1 MTRTLV
7 RVKVAVTG
15 TSGLL
20 GNALM
25 RELLADG
32 HEVLRLVRRRPE
44 SHDEALWY
52 PEVDTERLRGVDAVV
67 HLVGET
73 LVGRWTAHQRE
84 AIRESRVVGTRLLAS
99 ALTSMSGGPRVL
111 LCASATG
118 FYGSRGDEELTE
130 ASGPGDSFLASV
142 YRDTEDA
149 AAPAVSAGLRV
160 AQLRFGVFQ
169 SVDGGALPVLLPKFR
184 LGLGMRAGHGNQW
197 VSWIILSDAA
207 RAVVH
212 VLNSTLSGPVNVVAP
227 NPVIS
232 REYADTLASVLRR
245 PRFVVLSPRLM
256 RRFFGAGLADE
267 VLLASSRVLPTK
279 LLASGFRFEHPTLR
293 EALQNLL
300 LPVT

>member
-1 MTRTLV
+1 M
-7 RVKVAVTG
+7 KVAVSA

-20 GNALM
+20 GNAVV
-25 RELLADG
+25 RQLLAEG

-44 SHDEALWY
+44 TDDEILWY
-52 PEVDTERLRGVDAVV
+52 PEVDTDRLREADAVI

-99 ALTSMSGGPRVL
+99 ALATMSGGPRTL

-118 FYGSRGDEELTE
+118 FYGSRGAEELTE
-130 ASGPGDSFLASV
+130 ESPPGESFLASV
-142 YRDTEDA
+142 YRDTEA
-149 AAPAVSAGLRV
+149 AAEPAVSAGLRV
-160 AQLRFGVFQ
+160 LQLRFGVLQ
-169 SVDGGALPVLLPKFR
+169 SAEGGAMAVLVPVFR
-184 LGLGMRAGHGNQW
+184 RGFGLRAGKGTQW
-197 VSWIILSDAA
+197 VSWITLSDAA

-212 VLNSTLSGPVNVVAP
+212 VLGSTLSGPVNVVSP
-227 NPVIS
+227 NPVIN

-245 PRFVVLSPRLM
+245 PRWVVLPPRLL
-256 RRFFGAGLADE
+256 RRVFGAGLADE
-267 VLLASSRVLPTK
+267 VLLSSTRVLPTR
-279 LLASGFRFEHPTLR
+279 LLNSGFRFEHPTLR